1 MIPQNKNL
9 AACLLPRPKKNKL
22 PYGAVIFLP
31 FNYKLSKYNY
41 LQQKFY
47 YEKPKQRIL
56 VKFSALTFLPAT
68 VIAFILSIIYLCV
81 SFMFGKSAEAKQHVD
96 FFLCKLQLYT
106 EYDYLID
113 YPRSFAEINSRGYK
127 VVMYYSKKKFSIQ
140 SKRKKEKTLAML
152 NKMKDDLYFADYFFA
167 SRADDVIE
175 YAETEKINLR
185 KFYCVKSKEFEL
197 ETGYACP
204 DGISF

>member
-1 MIPQNKNL
+1 MISQNKNL
-9 AACLLPRPKKNKL
+9 VACLLPRPKKNKL

-47 YEKPKQRIL
+47 EEKPKQRSL
-56 VKFSALTFLPAT
+56 KLLSSLSMLPAT
-68 VIAFILSIIYLCV
+68 VIAATLALIYLGT
-81 SFMFGKSAEAKQHVD
+81 SFIFGKSAEAEEHIKYL
-96 FFLCKLQLYT
+96 FCKLQLLT
-106 EYDYLID
+106 DKDYVVD

-127 VVMYYSKKKFSIQ
+127 VVMYYSKKKFSRQ